1 MHMRNKMRKILGIGF
16 STLVSIFVIFS
27 FNTNKASAAL
37 TDSTDLAVLKSAPT
51 GIPVDSYMSNAKPTV
66 SFGYPYG
73 TNSAQ
78 IVDNTGQNS
87 DSGNIIS
94 LANNKNTYGSMWSTA
109 KSFDINK
116 KQTISAWLYFG
127 NGEGSDDVNSEGIA
141 FVLQND
147 SKNTSALGAG
157 LESMGVYGYD
167 SSSYTTIGG
176 TVPSPSDIQ
185 KTAIQNSIA
194 LEFDT
199 EKNSFYLPSKPISN
213 QYGYFSG
220 FFSKLTTYSLNG
232 YDTQVSPPPSDYIGF
247 PTENKTKVTYGSLGG
262 QYGHIAVTYPGF
274 ATSYKDLDFTDDPTL
289 TNDYSP
295 WKKGYVLVHNNS
307 NSASLTDGTD
317 QNGNVLYWHH
327 VTIKWTPAPSGS
339 NLATL
344 TYDYNDKNL
353 DYSDNNIPSGWD
365 KKLFVSNTVDTSK
378 LNTTDGKV
386 RWGFTAANGPS
397 DNVSTKLVAFDST
410 PETLYADAD
419 ANIIDTTLNNK
430 KITSASTDKTV
441 GNGDSLK
448 LNYDLTYKTG
458 SVNWKDI
465 LANVK
470 IPNGV
475 TITPDSYNNIGTI
488 TFNDGYSQTISKG
501 DITNDNITSQLDEEL
516 SPTNDTAKITINAK
530 AVNATTKDIDVKQ
543 APATFNGSN
552 EISSTNSPEF
562 TILAKPTY
570 SLNLTNSN
578 STNEIDLLYKQTNAT
593 LNLPTTLNYSDNH
606 SFGNDSANTNIV
618 YKITAGNKTY
628 TVAANAS
635 GDSFNQTFDLKD
647 LINDD
652 TAFWNLFTQ
661 GSTNTVTVKAI
672 DTANALVSNPITYNV
687 VTMQNKSLNLT
698 VSNSLQ
704 FKDINYG
711 NSTEYLHRKND
722 FTLSVNSLREPWQLK
737 VTTDG
742 LFLNGKTR
750 NDNMEM
756 VYKKNNNATEKAL
769 SSSPTMIAEDTTSH
783 TTNSTA
789 DITKGWTSDSG
800 LLLKQLGLSTAG
812 NYTGTLTWTAADA
825 VNNT

>member
-1 MHMRNKMRKILGIGF
+1 MRNKMRKILGIGF
-16 STLVSIFVIFS
+16 SALVSIFVIFS

-127 NGEGSDDVNSEGIA
+127 SGEGSDDVNSEGIA

-167 SSSYTTIGG
+167 SSSYTAIGG

-213 QYGYFSG
+213 KYGYFSG
-220 FFSKLTTYSLNG
+220 FLSTLTSYSLNG

-247 PTENKTKVTYGSLGG
+247 PTENETKVTYGSLGG

-274 ATSYKDLDFTDDPTL
+274 ATSYKDLDFTDNPTL

-327 VTIKWTPAPSGS
+327 VTIKWTPAPNGS

-365 KKLFVSNTVDTSK
+365 KKLSVSNTVDTSK

-397 DNVSTKLVAFDST
+397 DSVSTKLVAFDST
-410 PETLYADAD
+410 PDTLYADAD

-465 LANVK
+465 LANIK

-488 TFNDGYSQTISKG
+488 TFNDGYSQTISTG

-562 TILAKPTY
+562 TILARPTY

-652 TAFWNLFTQ
+652 TDFWTLFAESFSFWN
-661 GSTNTVTVKAI
+661 A
-672 DTANALVSNPITYNV
+672 
-687 VTMQNKSLNLT
+687 
-698 VSNSLQ
+698 
-704 FKDINYG
+704 
-711 NSTEYLHRKND
+711 
-722 FTLSVNSLREPWQLK
+722 
-737 VTTDG
+737 
-742 LFLNGKTR
+742 
-750 NDNMEM
+750 
-756 VYKKNNNATEKAL
+756 
-769 SSSPTMIAEDTTSH
+769 
-783 TTNSTA
+783 
-789 DITKGWTSDSG
+789 
-800 LLLKQLGLSTAG
+800 
-812 NYTGTLTWTAADA
+812 
-825 VNNT
+825 

>member
-16 STLVSIFVIFS
+16 SALVSIFVIFS

-127 NGEGSDDVNSEGIA
+127 SGEGSDDVNSEGIA

-167 SSSYTTIGG
+167 SSSYTAIGG

-213 QYGYFSG
+213 KYGYFSG
-220 FFSKLTTYSLNG
+220 FLSTLTSYSLNG

-247 PTENKTKVTYGSLGG
+247 PTENETKVTYGSLGG

-274 ATSYKDLDFTDDPTL
+274 ATSYKDLDFTDNPTL

-327 VTIKWTPAPSGS
+327 VTIKWTPAPNGS

-365 KKLFVSNTVDTSK
+365 KKLSVSNTVDTSK

-397 DNVSTKLVAFDST
+397 DSVSTKLVAFDST
-410 PETLYADAD
+410 PDTLYADAD

-465 LANVK
+465 LANIK

-488 TFNDGYSQTISKG
+488 TFNDGYSQTISTG

-562 TILAKPTY
+562 TILARPTY

-652 TAFWNLFTQ
+652 TDFWTLFAESFSFWN
-661 GSTNTVTVKAI
+661 A
-672 DTANALVSNPITYNV
+672 
-687 VTMQNKSLNLT
+687 
-698 VSNSLQ
+698 
-704 FKDINYG
+704 
-711 NSTEYLHRKND
+711 
-722 FTLSVNSLREPWQLK
+722 
-737 VTTDG
+737 
-742 LFLNGKTR
+742 
-750 NDNMEM
+750 
-756 VYKKNNNATEKAL
+756 
-769 SSSPTMIAEDTTSH
+769 
-783 TTNSTA
+783 
-789 DITKGWTSDSG
+789 
-800 LLLKQLGLSTAG
+800 
-812 NYTGTLTWTAADA
+812 
-825 VNNT
+825 

>member
-1 MHMRNKMRKILGIGF
+1 MRNRMRKILWIGF
-16 STLVSIFVIFS
+16 SALVSILIIFT
-27 FNTNKASAAL
+27 FNINKASAAL
-37 TDSTDLAVLKSAPT
+37 TDSTDLTVLKSAPT

-87 DSGNIIS
+87 NSGNIVS
-94 LANNKNTYGSMWSTA
+94 LADKKNTYGSMWSTA

-127 NGEGSDDVNSEGIA
+127 SGEGSDDINSEGIA

-147 SKNTSALGAG
+147 PKNTGALGAG

-167 SSSYTTIGG
+167 SSSYNPIGG
-176 TVPSPSDIQ
+176 TSPSQSDIQ

-199 EKNSFYLPSKPISN
+199 EKNSFYGDTPSKPVSN
-213 QYGYFSG
+213 TYGYFSG
-220 FFSKLTTYSLNG
+220 LLSPLTSYSLNG
-232 YDTQVSPPPSDYIGF
+232 YDTQLSEKPSGDIGF
-247 PTENKTKVTYGSLGG
+247 PTENKTTPTYGSLGG

-274 ATSYKDLDFTDDPTL
+274 ASSYKDLDFTDDPKL
-289 TNDYSP
+289 TNAYSP
-295 WKKGYVLVHNNS
+295 WTKGYVLVHNNS
-307 NSASLTDGTD
+307 NSASLTDGKD
-317 QNGNVLYWHH
+317 QNGNTLYWHH

-344 TYDYNDKNL
+344 AYDFNDKNL
-353 DYSDNNIPSGWD
+353 DYSDNNISSGWD
-365 KKLFVSNTVDTSK
+365 KKLSIPTTVDTSK

-397 DNVSTKLVAFDST
+397 DSVSTKLVDFDST
-410 PETLYADAD
+410 PDTLYADAD

-430 KITSASTDKTV
+430 KITSDSTDKTV

-465 LANVK
+465 LSNIK
-470 IPNGV
+470 IPSGV
-475 TITPDSYNNIGTI
+475 KTISDSSNNIGTI
-488 TFNDGYSQTISKG
+488 TFNDGYSQTISTD
-501 DITNDNITSQLDEEL
+501 DITDNSITPKLAEEL
-516 SPTNDTAKITINAK
+516 SSENNTAKITINAK
-530 AVNATTKDIDVKQ
+530 AINDTTKDIDVKQ
-543 APATFNGSN
+543 APATFTGSN

-562 TILAKPTY
+562 TILAKLTY

-578 STNEIDLLYKQTNAT
+578 SSDEIDLLYKQTNAT
-593 LNLPTTLNYSDNH
+593 LNLPTTLNYSDKH
-606 SFGNDSANTNIV
+606 SFGDDSANTNII
-618 YKITAGNKTY
+618 YKITAGGQTY

-647 LINDD
+647 LINND

-661 GSTNTVTVKAI
+661 GSTNKVTVQAI
-672 DTANALVSNPITYNV
+672 DTANALVSNKITYNV
-687 VTMQNKSLNLT
+687 VTMQNKSLDLT

-704 FKDINYG
+704 FNDINYG
-711 NSTEYLHRKND
+711 NPTKYLHRKSD
-722 FTLSVNSLREPWQLK
+722 FTLSVDSLREPWQLK
-737 VTTDG
+737 VATDG
-742 LFLNGKTR
+742 LYLDGKTH
-750 NDNMEM
+750 NDKMEM
-756 VYKKNNNATEKAL
+756 VYKKTSSAPENVL

-783 TTNSTA
+783 ATNSTA
-789 DITKGWTSDSG
+789 NISKGWTSDSG

-812 NYTGTLTWTAADA
+812 NYTGTLTWTASDA

>member
-16 STLVSIFVIFS
+16 SALVSIFVIFS

-127 NGEGSDDVNSEGIA
+127 SGEGSDDVNSEGIA

-167 SSSYTTIGG
+167 SSSYTAIGG

-213 QYGYFSG
+213 KYGYFSG
-220 FFSKLTTYSLNG
+220 FLSTLTSYSLNG

-247 PTENKTKVTYGSLGG
+247 PTENETKVTYGSLGG

-274 ATSYKDLDFTDDPTL
+274 ATSYKDLDFTDNPTL

-327 VTIKWTPAPSGS
+327 VTIKWTPAPNGS

-365 KKLFVSNTVDTSK
+365 KKLSVSNTVDTSK

-397 DNVSTKLVAFDST
+397 DSVSTKLVAFDST
-410 PETLYADAD
+410 PDTLYADAD

-465 LANVK
+465 LANIK

-488 TFNDGYSQTISKG
+488 TFNDGYSQTISTG

-562 TILAKPTY
+562 TILARPTY

-652 TAFWNLFTQ
+652 TDFWTLFTPKVFPS
-661 GSTNTVTVKAI
+661 GM
-672 DTANALVSNPITYNV
+672 L
-687 VTMQNKSLNLT
+687 NKSFSSYLGVFNCTPHAFIKIIILLN
-698 VSNSLQ
+698 
-704 FKDINYG
+704 F
-711 NSTEYLHRKND
+711 E
-722 FTLSVNSLREPWQLK
+722 
-737 VTTDG
+737 
-742 LFLNGKTR
+742 
-750 NDNMEM
+750 
-756 VYKKNNNATEKAL
+756 
-769 SSSPTMIAEDTTSH
+769 
-783 TTNSTA
+783 
-789 DITKGWTSDSG
+789 
-800 LLLKQLGLSTAG
+800 
-812 NYTGTLTWTAADA
+812 
-825 VNNT
+825 

>member
-1 MHMRNKMRKILGIGF
+1 MRNKMRKILGIGF
-16 STLVSIFVIFS
+16 SALVSIFVIFS

-127 NGEGSDDVNSEGIA
+127 SGEGSDDVNSEGIA

-167 SSSYTTIGG
+167 SSSYTAIGG

-213 QYGYFSG
+213 KYGYFSG
-220 FFSKLTTYSLNG
+220 FLSTLTSYSLNG

-247 PTENKTKVTYGSLGG
+247 PTENETKVTYGSLGG

-274 ATSYKDLDFTDDPTL
+274 ATSYKDLDFTDNPTL

-327 VTIKWTPAPSGS
+327 VTIKWTPAPNGS

-365 KKLFVSNTVDTSK
+365 KKLSVSNTVDTSK

-397 DNVSTKLVAFDST
+397 DSVSTKLVAFDST
-410 PETLYADAD
+410 PDTLYADAD

-465 LANVK
+465 LANIK

-488 TFNDGYSQTISKG
+488 TFNDGYSQTISTG

-562 TILAKPTY
+562 TILARPTY

-652 TAFWNLFTQ
+652 TDFWTLFTPKVFPS
-661 GSTNTVTVKAI
+661 GM
-672 DTANALVSNPITYNV
+672 L
-687 VTMQNKSLNLT
+687 NKSFSSYLGVFNCTPHAFIKIIILLN
-698 VSNSLQ
+698 
-704 FKDINYG
+704 F
-711 NSTEYLHRKND
+711 E
-722 FTLSVNSLREPWQLK
+722 
-737 VTTDG
+737 
-742 LFLNGKTR
+742 
-750 NDNMEM
+750 
-756 VYKKNNNATEKAL
+756 
-769 SSSPTMIAEDTTSH
+769 
-783 TTNSTA
+783 
-789 DITKGWTSDSG
+789 
-800 LLLKQLGLSTAG
+800 
-812 NYTGTLTWTAADA
+812 
-825 VNNT
+825 

>member
-1 MHMRNKMRKILGIGF
+1 MRKILGIGF
-16 STLVSIFVIFS
+16 SALVSIFVIFS

-51 GIPVDSYMSNAKPTV
+51 GIPVDSYMSNASPKASGLGNIYT
-66 SFGYPYG
+66 
-73 TNSAQ
+73 TNSGQ
-78 IVDNTGQNS
+78 IVNKDGIS
-87 DSGNIIS
+87 SGNGNVIS
-94 LANNKNTYGSMWSTA
+94 LASGKNTYGSMWSTN
-109 KSFDINK
+109 KSFDIKK

-127 NGEGSDDVNSEGIA
+127 PSDNDTSDLNSEGMA

-147 SKNTSALGAG
+147 SKGVAALGAG
-157 LESMGVYGYD
+157 LEGLGVYGYD
-167 SSSYTTIGG
+167 ASFYDYIRGTDVQQSY
-176 TVPSPSDIQ
+176 IQ
-185 KTAIQNSIA
+185 KSAVQNSVA

-199 EKNSFYLPSKPISN
+199 DLNNFYSPADKPIN
-213 QYGYFSG
+213 NKVGQFTPTKTFNY
-220 FFSKLTTYSLNG
+220 YSLNG
-232 YDTQVSPPPSDYIGF
+232 FDTQDTEAVPSSTGF
-247 PTENKTKVTYGSLGG
+247 NSDASLGAKG
-262 QYGHIAVTYPGF
+262 GGPYGHIALTYPGF
-274 ATSYKDLDFTDDPTL
+274 IGSYQPFDLSL
-289 TNDYSP
+289 TANKSDYVP
-295 WKKGYVLVHNNS
+295 WNNGYLLVHTS
-307 NSASLTDGTD
+307 STPASLTDGKD
-317 QNGNVLYWHH
+317 QDGNLIYWQHI
-327 VTIKWTPAPSGS
+327 TINWDPPASGS
-339 NLATL
+339 STGTL
-344 TYDYNDKNL
+344 SYAFNDKNP
-353 DYSDNNIPSGWD
+353 DYSNHAVPSD
-365 KKLFVSNTVDTSK
+365 KVKHLSVDTSK

-386 RWGFTAANGPS
+386 RWGFTAANGPA
-397 DNVSTKLVAFDST
+397 DNVASKLVAFDST

-448 LNYDLTYKTG
+448 LNYDLTYKNG

-465 LANVK
+465 LANIK

-488 TFNDGYSQTISKG
+488 TFNDGYSQTISTG

-652 TAFWNLFTQ
+652 TAFWDLFTQ

-756 VYKKNNNATEKAL
+756 VYKKNNTATEKAL

-800 LLLKQLGLSTAG
+800 PLLKQLGLSTAG